1 MQRKYEQNA
10 AMKIE
15 KIEYVPPTPEP
26 ESEDGKPIRKQRI
39 NYVFNIKLKAFFFR
53 EKRIYFNSANQ
64 KNRGDFHKARWR
76 SCRSSRIQV
85 G

>member
-26 ESEDGKPIRKQRI
+26 ESEDGKQIKKYRI
-39 NYVFNIKLKAFFFR
+39 NYVF
-53 EKRIYFNSANQ
+53 
-64 KNRGDFHKARWR
+64 
-76 SCRSSRIQV
+76 
-85 G
+85 